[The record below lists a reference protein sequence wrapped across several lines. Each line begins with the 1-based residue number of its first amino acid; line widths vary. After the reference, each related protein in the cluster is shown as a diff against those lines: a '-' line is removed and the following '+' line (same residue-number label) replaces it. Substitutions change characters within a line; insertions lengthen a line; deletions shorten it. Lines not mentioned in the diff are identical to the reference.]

1 MVIKHKY
8 TTKYLHDIVIAQLYD
23 EYKAKGY
30 SVTKETMIGGYQADL
45 VAQKNGETLV
55 FEVTTGSLTQK
66 GKERLR
72 SLSTYVNSQEGH
84 KFKFIYSAPP
94 RERTID
100 IANIEEILTSEMEN
114 NIPDEL
120 DKLST
125 HTRIEEIYDI
135 DIAEIDIGKDGT
147 ISLKGTGTVS
157 VELQNGSD
165 SDNIKDM
172 GHITFYSFPFT
183 FSSKLE
189 HKNRKLDTKNLKIKI
204 DTSKYYE

>member
-8 TTKYLHDIVIAQLYD
+8 TKKYLHDIAIAQLYD
-23 EYKAKGY
+23 EYEAKGY
-30 SVTKETMIGGYQADL
+30 SVTKEHMIGGYRADL

-72 SLSTYVNSQEGH
+72 SLSAYVNSQAGH
-84 KFKFIYSAPP
+84 KFKFIYSPPP

-100 IANIEEILTSEMEN
+100 IENIEEILTTEMIYN
-114 NIPDEL
+114 MPDEL
-120 DKLST
+120 NALSP
-125 HTRIEEIYDI
+125 HPAIEEIYDV
-135 DIAEIDIGKDGT
+135 DVNEIDIGKDGT

-157 VELQNGSD
+157 VELRYGSD
-165 SDNIKDM
+165 SDNKKDM